1 MISNVQTVLLAF
13 PKGAYEDPQELQD
26 LMNDVRAAVGPTCS
40 VVTSREDYQK
50 YADHSAPSKSRWP
63 QWAAEVAWREDPMY
77 GGKAYD
83 IVVLALAYDGQTVKM
98 GNADMLKGWHQRAKK
113 ETSRST
119 LVYWYDPDL
128 KTLKPVN
135 IFDTPLDDCT
145 FKRGVE
151 LVLMPELR

>member
-1 MISNVQTVLLAF
+1 MISNVQTVLLAS

-26 LMNDVRAAVGPTCS
+26 LMNDIRASVGSRCS
-40 VVTSREDYQK
+40 VMTSLEDFQK
-50 YADHSAPSKSRWP
+50 YAEHSAASKDRWT

-98 GNADMLKGWHQRAKK
+98 GNASMLKGWRQR
-113 ETSRST
+113 TSSESSGQT